1 MKLPRELSRLRVC
14 GLGGFSHKVR
24 LEQAWKKVR
33 KCDYLRKT
41 ILA

>member
-24 LEQAWKKVR
+24 LEQSVEESKEM
-33 KCDYLRKT
+33 
-41 ILA
+41 